1 MGCDIHVFCE
11 RYNKE
16 SKRWENLSLYKK
28 NEGGTFNEVNVYDG
42 RDYQLFGLLSGV
54 RSIINPFV
62 IPRGIPDD
70 LSCEVSKKYGDGEY
84 YHTSTWYDYC
94 ELNAYEYMMCDSY
107 KEIKKRDQKIDELEK
122 QIKRMTQFIPR
133 DEDGNEL
140 FDDDVEYEDDELPDL
155 SKRLVGFMNCVRTV
169 LDAYDV
175 WYPEPGEIRIVMWFD
190 S

>member
-28 NEGGTFNEVNVYDG
+28 NEGGTFKEVNVYDG
-42 RDYQLFGLLSGV
+42 RDYQLFGLLAGV

-94 ELNAYEYMMCDSY
+94 ELNAYEYMMCDSC
-107 KEIKKRDQKIDELEK
+107 KEIKKRDQKIDELEI
-122 QIKRMTQFIPR
+122 QIKNMSQFIPH
-133 DEDGNEL
+133 DEDTGY
-140 FDDDVEYEDDELPDL
+140 FDDDIEYEDEG
-155 SKRLVGFMNCVRTV
+155 SKLYERFEGFMDCIRSV
-169 LDAYDV
+169 LNAYDM
-175 WYPEPGEIRIVMWFD
+175 WYPKPGEIRIVMWFD